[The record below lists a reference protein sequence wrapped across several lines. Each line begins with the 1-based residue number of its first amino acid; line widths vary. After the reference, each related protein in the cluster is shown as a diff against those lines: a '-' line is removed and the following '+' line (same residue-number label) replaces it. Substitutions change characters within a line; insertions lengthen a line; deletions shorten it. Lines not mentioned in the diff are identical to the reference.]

1 MLQEV
6 NLIINFRFYGI
17 WKTVIF
23 QKEFNVENISLEH
36 IQKLVENARP
46 EFKDEEKALIILQ
59 WSLRRDDRINALIS
73 RYASTQ
79 NDLTPFLDLIKS
91 FPKEKP
97 LYIPVPTVLYDNTQT
112 SQEHIEEKIVK
123 KRKIST
129 SPSSNSDGRGRS
141 RSVRDRSP
149 MYSPS
154 QSIERNDYRNGKS
167 PRYFKNSD
175 SDPSYYKPTSPS
187 YSPMGPQ

>member
-6 NLIINFRFYGI
+6 ILIINTRFYGI
-17 WKTVIF
+17 WKSVIF

-36 IQKLVENARP
+36 IQKLVENASP
-46 EFKDEEKALIILQ
+46 EFLNEEKALIILQ

-73 RYASTQ
+73 KYASTQ

-97 LYIPVPTVLYDNTQT
+97 LYIPVPTILYDNDLVVKNQG
-112 SQEHIEEKIVK
+112 SHIKVEK
-123 KRKIST
+123 KRKIS
-129 SPSSNSDGRGRS
+129 SSDSDSSGRGRS

-154 QSIERNDYRNGKS
+154 ESIERNEFRSSKS
-167 PRYFKNSD
+167 PRYYQNSD
-175 SDPSYYKPTSPS
+175 LDPSYYKPT
-187 YSPMGPQ
+187 

>member
-1 MLQEV
+1 MSR
-6 NLIINFRFYGI
+6 NAINGKFNYIKISFYGI
-17 WKTVIF
+17 WKSVIF
-23 QKEFNVENISLEH
+23 QKEFNVENISLEYVT
-36 IQKLVENARP
+36 KLVENAMP
-46 EFKDEEKALIILQ
+46 PFQNEEKALIILQ

-97 LYIPVPTVLYDNTQT
+97 LYIPVPTIFYEN
-112 SQEHIEEKIVK
+112 SQIQVNQAPIEK
-123 KRKIST
+123 KRKVSSSDSAST
-129 SPSSNSDGRGRS
+129 DRGRS

-154 QSIERNDYRNGKS
+154 ESSERNEFRSSKS
-167 PRYFKNSD
+167 PRYYQNSD
-175 SDPSYYKPTSPS
+175 LDPSYYKPT
-187 YSPMGPQ
+187 

>member
-6 NLIINFRFYGI
+6 DQVINFRFHGI

-23 QKEFNVENISLEH
+23 QKEFNVENISLDH

-46 EFKDEEKALIILQ
+46 QLKDEEKALIILQ
-59 WSLRRDDRINALIS
+59 WSLRRDDRINALIA

-97 LYIPVPTVLYDNTQT
+97 LYIPVPTVSYDDNQI
-112 SQEHIEEKIVK
+112 SPIHIQEKKHK

-154 QSIERNDYRNGKS
+154 QSIEKNDFRNGKS
-167 PRYFKNSD
+167 PRYYNNSD
-175 SDPSYYKPTSPS
+175 SDPSYYKPTSPI
-187 YSPMGPQ
+187 YSPALQ